1 MHSTLKKSAFPILL
15 LLSLFSMQLILHPNS
30 SAFDSSAKSSYGDKV
45 KAVFLHHFLRY
56 ITWPD
61 RDQSGPYEIIFIGDS
76 SIIPIIESIAKKKKI
91 SNRTVQIRIIQSTGE
106 LDLETCHILFIGQS
120 KKNELPKLL
129 KESINHHVLTVSDQP
144 GYALQGVAINF
155 IKKEGRIRFEI
166 NLDTMKAAEI
176 TPSSQILKLAHL
188 VKNG

>member
-1 MHSTLKKSAFPILL
+1 MGRFNQMHSTLKKSAFPILL

-76 SIIPIIESIAKKKKI
+76 SIIPIIESIAKKKKYPTERFRSGSSNPRGNWTWRPAI
-91 SNRTVQIRIIQSTGE
+91 SFLSVNQRKMNSPSCWKNRSTIMCWRF
-106 LDLETCHILFIGQS
+106 L
-120 KKNELPKLL
+120 
-129 KESINHHVLTVSDQP
+129 INRGMP
-144 GYALQGVAINF
+144 CRG
-155 IKKEGRIRFEI
+155 
-166 NLDTMKAAEI
+166 
-176 TPSSQILKLAHL
+176 
-188 VKNG
+188 